1 MQMGLWGLGGAARI
15 GVAVL
20 CASATMVA
28 TLPGAAE
35 VRSTTST
42 RAYTVGG
49 STASGLVSYMR
60 SHPFA
65 GDYGDAVANIRPS
78 YNLSVATAAGKS
90 GCRASNVTLKIHF
103 TMTLPRARSTSGMAA
118 STRSAWNAFAAYAR
132 QHEETHRRIYVQCAN
147 NFVAKAQRITAPS
160 CAAVQASVRRLFEAE
175 KRSCEARNRAY
186 DRSERKRV
194 AGMSLF
200 RMASSRGKR

>member
-1 MQMGLWGLGGAARI
+1 MQLGLWGLGKAGRA

-20 CASATMVA
+20 CAAATITA
-28 TLPGAAE
+28 AAE
-35 VRSTTST
+35 VRTTTST

-78 YNLSVATAAGKS
+78 YNLSVATAPGKS
-90 GCRASNVTLKIHF
+90 GCRASKVTLKVHF
-103 TMTLPRARSTSGMAA
+103 TITLPRARSTSGMAA

-132 QHEETHRRIYVQCAN
+132 QHEDVHKRIYIQCAN
-147 NFVAKAQRITAPS
+147 NFVAKAQRVTGPS
-160 CAAVQASVRRLFEAE
+160 CATVQASVRRLLEAE
-175 KRSCEARNRAY
+175 KRACETRNRAY